1 MEANTV
7 VAVIGATGIGA
18 CLYIASLL
26 CFRKD
31 SCSELEGRIEQLETQ
46 VDALKKAYIHQL
58 ENAMS
63 SDCPDRIVDHVLEAI
78 LREDDKDKTNTPKE

>member
-46 VDALKKAYIHQL
+46 VNALKKAYIHRL
-58 ENAMS
+58 EDAMS
-63 SDCPDRIVDHVLEAI
+63 SDCPDRIVDHVLEAV
-78 LREDDKDKTNTPKE
+78 LKEDAKSKLNTPNK